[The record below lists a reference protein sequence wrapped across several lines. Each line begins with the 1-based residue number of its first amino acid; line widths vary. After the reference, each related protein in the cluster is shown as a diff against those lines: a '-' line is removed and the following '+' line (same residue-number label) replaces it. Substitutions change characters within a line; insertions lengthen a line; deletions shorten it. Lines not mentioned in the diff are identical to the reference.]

1 MADPS
6 MVPCRCHKLGK
17 LISIVSMDHQPR
29 PATSPD
35 APPQGSAMGDLR
47 GADWQ
52 GRQLGAVDLREV
64 KLCRADLRG
73 ADLGEAN
80 LEGADLGLARY
91 DALTRWPPGF
101 AYARSGAVGPGAKL
115 GGAFLHTADLRGMD
129 LRGAFMLGV
138 YLSGAD
144 CRGALMQ
151 DMGFANGDLRRGRFC
166 GALLTGSRFAYAQLE
181 GCDFRAADLRGAD
194 FTEVG
199 SIAGAVF
206 TGALGLEGWRD
217 ELLSRPYRELDCWNR
232 LARCTTRE
240 SLESMNTHG
249 APHG

>member
-1 MADPS
+1 
-6 MVPCRCHKLGK
+6 
-17 LISIVSMDHQPR
+17 MDHQPR
-29 PATSPD
+29 LTSAPD
-35 APPQGSAMGDLR
+35 HQHPSSAMAAAVHHNADLR
-47 GADWQ
+47 GVNWQ
-52 GRQLGAVDLREV
+52 GCRVGALDLQGV

-73 ADLGEAN
+73 ADLGEAR
-80 LEGADLGLARY
+80 LEGADLTLARY
-91 DALTRWPPGF
+91 DALTHWPPGF
-101 AYARSGAVGPGAKL
+101 AYTRSGAVGPGARL
-115 GGAFLHTADLRGMD
+115 GGTFLNTADLRGMD

-151 DMGFANGDLRRGRFC
+151 DIGFANGDLRRSRFC

-194 FTEVG
+194 FTAVG

-206 TGALGLEGWRD
+206 TGALGLEDFRG
-217 ELLSRPYRELDCWNR
+217 ELLSLPYQELDCWNR

-240 SLESMNTHG
+240 SLEGINLSGGTHG
-249 APHG
+249 

>member
-1 MADPS
+1 
-6 MVPCRCHKLGK
+6 
-17 LISIVSMDHQPR
+17 MDHQPR
-29 PATSPD
+29 RTPTPE
-35 APPQGSAMGDLR
+35 APPPGNATAEACRPPADLR
-47 GADWQ
+47 GANWQ
-52 GRQLGAVDLREV
+52 GRSPGAVDLRGV

-73 ADLGEAN
+73 ADLREAR

-91 DALTRWPPGF
+91 DRFTRWPPGF
-101 AYARSGAVGPGAKL
+101 AYARSGAVGPGAQL
-115 GGAFLHTADLRGMD
+115 GGTFLNTADLRGMD
-129 LRGAFMLGV
+129 LRGAFLLGV

-151 DMGFANGDLRRGRFC
+151 DVGFANGDLRRSRFC

-194 FTEVG
+194 FTAVG

-206 TGALGLEGWRD
+206 TGALGLEGFRD
-217 ELLSRPYRELDCWNR
+217 ELLARPYQELDCWNR

-240 SLESMNTHG
+240 SLEPVPAPGPTHG
-249 APHG
+249 

>member
-1 MADPS
+1 
-6 MVPCRCHKLGK
+6 
-17 LISIVSMDHQPR
+17 MDHQPR
-29 PATSPD
+29 LTSTPD
-35 APPQGSAMGDLR
+35 SQHQACALAEAHERNTDLR
-47 GADWQ
+47 GTNWQ
-52 GRQLGAVDLREV
+52 GRQLGAVDLRGV

-73 ADLGEAN
+73 TDLRDAN
-80 LEGADLGLARY
+80 LEGADLSLARY
-91 DALTRWPPGF
+91 DALTRWPPNF
-101 AYARSGAVGPGAKL
+101 LYARSGAVGPGAQL
-115 GGAFLHTADLRGMD
+115 GGTFLNTADLRGMD

-151 DMGFANGDLRRGRFC
+151 DIGFANGDLRRSRFC

-194 FTEVG
+194 FTAVE

-206 TGALGLEGWRD
+206 TGALGLEGCRD
-217 ELLSRPYRELDCWNR
+217 ELLARPYQELDCWNR

-240 SLESMNTHG
+240 SLENINTLGNTH
-249 APHG
+249 A

>member
-1 MADPS
+1 
-6 MVPCRCHKLGK
+6 
-17 LISIVSMDHQPR
+17 MDHHPSR
-29 PATSPD
+29 PTPIPD
-35 APPQGSAMGDLR
+35 APPQGGAIMAEADDRTADVR
-47 GADWQ
+47 GTNWQ
-52 GRQLGAVDLREV
+52 GRRLGAVDLRGV
-64 KLCRADLRG
+64 KLCRADVRG
-73 ADLGEAN
+73 ADLREAR
-80 LEGADLGLARY
+80 LEGADLALARY
-91 DALTRWPPGF
+91 DGFTRWPPGF

-115 GGAFLHTADLRGMD
+115 GGAFLNTADLRGMD

-151 DMGFANGDLRRGRFC
+151 DTGFANGDLRRSRFC

-194 FTEVG
+194 FSAVE

-206 TGALGLEGWRD
+206 TGALGWEDWRD
-217 ELLSRPYRELDCWNR
+217 ELLSRPCQELDCWNR

-240 SLESMNTHG
+240 SLEAIDAHGNTPG
-249 APHG
+249 GPHG

>member
-1 MADPS
+1 
-6 MVPCRCHKLGK
+6 MVPLADLGGTN
-17 LISIVSMDHQPR
+17 L
-29 PATSPD
+29 
-35 APPQGSAMGDLR
+35 
-47 GADWQ
+47 Q
-52 GRQLGAVDLREV
+52 GRQLGA
-64 KLCRADLRG
+64 
-73 ADLGEAN
+73 
-80 LEGADLGLARY
+80 
-91 DALTRWPPGF
+91 
-101 AYARSGAVGPGAKL
+101 
-115 GGAFLHTADLRGMD
+115 MD

-151 DMGFANGDLRRGRFC
+151 DMGFANGDLRRSRFC

-194 FTEVG
+194 FTAVE

-217 ELLSRPYRELDCWNR
+217 ELLSRPYQELDCWNR

-240 SLESMNTHG
+240 SLEAINPHGTTHG
-249 APHG
+249 

>member
-1 MADPS
+1 
-6 MVPCRCHKLGK
+6 
-17 LISIVSMDHQPR
+17 MDHQPR
-29 PATSPD
+29 PTAIPD
-35 APPQGSAMGDLR
+35 APPQGSATAKADDRTADLR
-47 GADWQ
+47 GTNWQ
-52 GRQLGAVDLREV
+52 GRQLGAMDLRDA

-73 ADLGEAN
+73 ADLGGAR

-91 DALTRWPPGF
+91 DGLTRWPADF

-115 GGAFLHTADLRGMD
+115 GGAFLNTADLRGMD

-151 DMGFANGDLRRGRFC
+151 DMGFANGDLRRSRFC

-194 FTEVG
+194 FSAVE

-206 TGALGLEGWRD
+206 TGALGWEGWRD
-217 ELLSRPYRELDCWNR
+217 ELLARPYQELDCWNR

-240 SLESMNTHG
+240 SLEGMNTPGDTHG
-249 APHG
+249 

>member
-1 MADPS
+1 
-6 MVPCRCHKLGK
+6 
-17 LISIVSMDHQPR
+17 MDHQPR
-29 PATSPD
+29 LTTIPD
-35 APPQGSAMGDLR
+35 AQPQGGAMAKADDRTADLR
-47 GADWQ
+47 GTNWQ
-52 GRQLGAVDLREV
+52 GCQLGAVDLRGV

-73 ADLGEAN
+73 ADLREAR
-80 LEGADLGLARY
+80 LEGADLSLARY
-91 DALTRWPPGF
+91 DAVTGWPPGF
-101 AYARSGAVGPGAKL
+101 AYARSGAVGPGAQL
-115 GGAFLHTADLRGMD
+115 GGVFLNTADLRGMD

-151 DMGFANGDLRRGRFC
+151 DVGFANGDLRRSRFC

-194 FTEVG
+194 FSAVE

-206 TGALGLEGWRD
+206 TGALGWESWRD
-217 ELLSRPYRELDCWNR
+217 ELLSRPYQELDCWNR

-240 SLESMNTHG
+240 SLEGRDTPGDAHG
-249 APHG
+249 

>member
-1 MADPS
+1 MCPMTEA
-6 MVPCRCHKLGK
+6 CH
-17 LISIVSMDHQPR
+17 QN
-29 PATSPD
+29 A
-35 APPQGSAMGDLR
+35 DLR
-47 GADWQ
+47 GTDLQ
-52 GRQLGAVDLREV
+52 GRRIGSVDLQGV
-64 KLCRADLRG
+64 NLCRADLRG
-73 ADLGEAN
+73 ADLGDAS
-80 LEGADLGLARY
+80 LEGANLSLARY
-91 DALTRWPPGF
+91 DALTRWPLGF
-101 AYARSGAVGPGAKL
+101 AYARSGAVGPGAQL
-115 GGAFLHTADLRGMD
+115 GGTFLNTADLRGMD

-151 DMGFANGDLRRGRFC
+151 DIGFANGDLRRSRFC
-166 GALLTGSRFAYAQLE
+166 GALLTGSRFTYAQLE

-194 FTEVG
+194 FTGVE

-206 TGALGLEGWRD
+206 TGALGLADLRD

-240 SLESMNTHG
+240 SLEAMDTTD

>member
-1 MADPS
+1 
-6 MVPCRCHKLGK
+6 
-17 LISIVSMDHQPR
+17 MDHQPR
-29 PATSPD
+29 LTSAPD
-35 APPQGSAMGDLR
+35 HQHPSSAMAAAVHHNADLR
-47 GADWQ
+47 GVNWQ
-52 GRQLGAVDLREV
+52 GCRVGALDLQGV

-73 ADLGEAN
+73 ADLGEAR
-80 LEGADLGLARY
+80 LEGADLTLARY
-91 DALTRWPPGF
+91 DALTHWPPGF
-101 AYARSGAVGPGAKL
+101 AYTRSGAVGPGARL
-115 GGAFLHTADLRGMD
+115 GGTFLNTADLRGMD

-151 DMGFANGDLRRGRFC
+151 DIGFANGDLRRSRFC

-194 FTEVG
+194 FTAVG

-206 TGALGLEGWRD
+206 TGALGLEGFRG
-217 ELLSRPYRELDCWNR
+217 ELLSRPYQELDCWNR

-240 SLESMNTHG
+240 SLEGINLSGGTHG
-249 APHG
+249 